1 MLPIPRDPLWLD
13 WDGVALPLLLEGS
26 SCDFHKQSLM
36 GKEPWS
42 PPAGWSRDCLLSTQC
57 MRLALVLGR
66 YQAWGDMEVT
76 VHTVTREG
84 REEEVWAYDE
94 CQEGPEGGWCSTNT
108 PRGQAP
114 QEHPAGPQIS
124 KISGAQIHCYWG
136 DSGNCF

>member
-1 MLPIPRDPLWLD
+1 M
-13 WDGVALPLLLEGS
+13 
-26 SCDFHKQSLM
+26 
-36 GKEPWS
+36 
-42 PPAGWSRDCLLSTQC
+42 
-57 MRLALVLGR
+57 LGR

-114 QEHPAGPQIS
+114 QEHPEGPQIS